1 MDNDRKESTVVDDK
15 LVQLAINTIRTLSI
29 DAVQAAQSG
38 HPGTPDGSCPGGLH
52 HLEPGD
58 EFLTR

>member
-1 MDNDRKESTVVDDK
+1 MRDQSIE
-15 LVQLAINTIRTLSI
+15 QLAIDTIRTLSI